1 MPSKKEL
8 QEYKDTYGEVSNDCM
23 ERIYNFLD
31 NISDKQLEGVRNDI
45 ENNLNTVWK
54 QISFIFFFIPKATPR
69 ARLAGFGRKHFYV
82 SDAMNNRKL
91 MEKFVKEHLQDFDV
105 ITTACKL
112 YCDCYFPI
120 PKSMSKSEKLRA
132 EMKLVN
138 NLTKPDWDNL
148 GKTYSDMIQNTIIMD
163 DSLIIEGHVRKYYS
177 SKPRIELTIE
187 YADRYDSKYNMKN
200 ITKRKQYLDN
210 IDKINKDITF

>member
-8 QEYKDTYGEVSNDCM
+8 ELYKDNYGEVSNDCI
-23 ERIYNFLD
+23 ERIYDFLD
-31 NISDKQLEGVRNDI
+31 NLSDKQLGGVRKDI
-45 ENNLNTVWK
+45 ENNLNTKWK
-54 QISFIFFFIPKATPR
+54 SISFIFYFIPKATPR
-69 ARLAGFGRKHFYV
+69 ARFSGFGKHFYV

-91 MEKFVKEHLQDFDV
+91 MESFVKKELSDFEL
-105 ITTACKL
+105 ITTACKF

-120 PKSMSKSEKLRA
+120 PKSMNKSEQLRA

-163 DSLIIEGHVRKYYS
+163 DSLIIEGRVRKYYS
-177 SKPRIELTIE
+177 SKPRVELTIE

>member
-8 QEYKDTYGEVSNDCM
+8 DKYQEEYGMVSKNDLD
-23 ERIYNFLD
+23 RIYEFLD
-31 NISDKQLEGVRNDI
+31 NFNDKNLESLRNDI
-45 ENNLNTVWK
+45 EKNLETVWK
-54 QISFIFFFIPKATPR
+54 SISFVFYFIPKATPR
-69 ARLAGFGRKHFYV
+69 ARLAGFGKHFYV

-91 MEKFVKEHLQDFDV
+91 MEKFVKKELEDFEL
-105 ITTACKL
+105 ITTSCKL

-120 PKSMSKSEKLRA
+120 PKGMNKSEKIRSELK
-132 EMKLVN
+132 MIN
-138 NLTKPDWDNL
+138 PISKPDWDNL

-163 DSLIIEGHVRKYYS
+163 DSLIIEGCVRKFYS

-187 YADRYDSKYNMKN
+187 YADRYDSNYNMKS
-200 ITKRKQYLDN
+200 ITRRKQYLDN

>member
-1 MPSKKEL
+1 MPNKKEL
-8 QEYKDTYGEVSNDCM
+8 RLYQEKYGEVSDDHL
-23 ERIYNFLD
+23 ERIYSFLD
-31 NISDKQLEGVRNDI
+31 GMNENQLCNLRTDI
-45 ENNLNTVWK
+45 ENNISTIWK
-54 QISFIFFFIPKATPR
+54 SVSFIFYFIPKATPR
-69 ARLAGFGRKHFYV
+69 ARFTGFGKHFYV

-91 MEKFVKEHLQDFDV
+91 MENFMEKELSEFKL
-105 ITTACKL
+105 ITTACKF

-120 PKSMSKSEKLRA
+120 PSSMNKNEKLRA
-132 EMKLVN
+132 ELKLVN
-138 NLTKPDWDNL
+138 HLSKPDWDNL

-163 DSLIIEGHVRKYYS
+163 DSLIIESHVRKFYS

-210 IDKINKDITF
+210 IDKINKDISF

>member
-1 MPSKKEL
+1 MPNKKEL
-8 QEYKDTYGEVSNDCM
+8 KLYQEEYGKVSNNCI

-31 NISDKQLEGVRNDI
+31 GLNNKQLETLRYDI
-45 ENNLNTVWK
+45 ENNLQTKWK
-54 QISFIFFFIPKATPR
+54 SVSFIFYFIPKATPR
-69 ARLAGFGRKHFYV
+69 ARFSGFGKHFYV

-91 MEKFVKEHLQDFDV
+91 MEKFVKENLSDFEL
-105 ITTACKL
+105 ITTACKFH
-112 YCDCYFPI
+112 CDCYFPI
-120 PKSMSKSEKLRA
+120 PKSMSKTEQLRA

-138 NLTKPDWDNL
+138 HLSKPDWDNL

-163 DSLIIEGHVRKYYS
+163 DSLIIDSTVRKFYS
-177 SKPRIELTIE
+177 SKPRIELVIE

>member
-8 QEYKDTYGEVSNDCM
+8 QLYQDEYGKISNDHL

-31 NISDKQLEGVRNDI
+31 NINDKQLEGIRHDI
-45 ENNLNTVWK
+45 ENNLETKWK
-54 QISFIFFFIPKATPR
+54 SISFVFYFIPKATPR
-69 ARLAGFGRKHFYV
+69 ARLSGFGKHFYV

-91 MEKFVKEHLQDFDV
+91 MEKFVKQELSDFNI
-105 ITTACKL
+105 ITTACKF

-120 PKSMSKSEKLRA
+120 PKSMNKSEKLRA
-132 EMKLVN
+132 ELKLVN

-163 DSLIIEGHVRKYYS
+163 DSLIIEGNVRKFYS

-200 ITKRKQYLDN
+200 ITRRKQYLDN
-210 IDKINKDITF
+210 IDKVDKDITF

>member
-1 MPSKKEL
+1 MPNKKEL
-8 QEYKDTYGEVSNDCM
+8 KKYKEEYGNVSHDHL

-31 NISDKQLEGVRNDI
+31 DIKDKQLEGLRKDI
-45 ENNLNTVWK
+45 ENNLETKWK
-54 QISFIFFFIPKATPR
+54 SISFIFYFIPKATPR
-69 ARLAGFGRKHFYV
+69 ARLSGYGKHFYV
-82 SDAMNNRKL
+82 SDALNNRKL
-91 MEKFVKEHLQDFDV
+91 MEKFVKDELSDFEL

-112 YCDCYFPI
+112 HCDCYFPI
-120 PKSMSKSEKLRA
+120 PKGMNKSEKIRA
-132 EMKLVN
+132 EMKLIN

-163 DSLIIEGHVRKYYS
+163 DSLIIEGVVRKFYS
-177 SKPRIELTIE
+177 AKPRIELTIE

-200 ITKRKQYLDN
+200 ITKRKQYVDN

>member
-1 MPSKKEL
+1 MPNKKEL
-8 QEYKDTYGEVSNDCM
+8 KLYQEEYGKVSNDCI

-31 NISDKQLEGVRNDI
+31 GLNNKQLETLRYDI
-45 ENNLNTVWK
+45 ENNLQTKWK
-54 QISFIFFFIPKATPR
+54 SVSFIFYFIPKATPR
-69 ARLAGFGRKHFYV
+69 ARFSGFGKHFYV
-82 SDAMNNRKL
+82 FYAMNNRKL
-91 MEKFVKEHLQDFDV
+91 MEKFVKENLSDFEL
-105 ITTACKL
+105 ITTACKFH
-112 YCDCYFPI
+112 CDCYFPI
-120 PKSMSKSEKLRA
+120 PKSMSKTEQLRA

-138 NLTKPDWDNL
+138 HLSKPDWDNL

-163 DSLIIEGHVRKYYS
+163 DSLIIESTVRKFYS
-177 SKPRIELTIE
+177 SKPRIELVIE

>member
-8 QEYKDTYGEVSNDCM
+8 IEYDEKYGEVSNDCL

-31 NISDKQLEGVRNDI
+31 GISDKQLEGVRNDI
-45 ENNLNTVWK
+45 ENNLNTKWK
-54 QISFIFFFIPKATPR
+54 TISFIFYFIPKATPR
-69 ARLAGFGRKHFYV
+69 ARLAGFGKHFYV

-91 MEKFVKEHLQDFDV
+91 MEKFVKEQLSDFEL

-112 YCDCYFPI
+112 YCDCYFPT
-120 PKSMSKSEKLRA
+120 PKSMNKSEQLRA
-132 EMKLVN
+132 EMGLVN

-163 DSLIIEGHVRKYYS
+163 DSLIIEGHVRKFYS

-210 IDKINKDITF
+210 IDKINRDITF

>member
-8 QEYKDTYGEVSNDCM
+8 DLYKDTYGEVSNDCI
-23 ERIYNFLD
+23 ERIYDFLD
-31 NISDKQLEGVRNDI
+31 NISDKQLGGVRQDI
-45 ENNLNTVWK
+45 EKNLNTKWK
-54 QISFIFFFIPKATPR
+54 SISFIFYFIPKATPR
-69 ARLAGFGRKHFYV
+69 ARFSGFGKHFYV

-91 MEKFVKEHLQDFDV
+91 MENFVKKELDDFEL
-105 ITTACKL
+105 ITTACKF

-120 PKSMSKSEKLRA
+120 PKSMNKSEQLRA
-132 EMKLVN
+132 EMKLIN

-163 DSLIIEGHVRKYYS
+163 DSLIIEGRVRKYYS
-177 SKPRIELTIE
+177 SKPRVELTIE

-200 ITKRKQYLDN
+200 ITKRKQYLEN

>member
-8 QEYKDTYGEVSNDCM
+8 QLYKDDYGHITNDHM

-31 NISDKQLEGVRNDI
+31 GITDKQLEGVRNDI
-45 ENNLNTVWK
+45 EYNLNTRWK
-54 QISFIFFFIPKATPR
+54 SISFIFYFIPKATPR
-69 ARLAGFGRKHFYV
+69 ARLSGFGKHFYV

-91 MEKFVKEHLQDFDV
+91 MEKFVKSELADFNI

-120 PKSMSKSEKLRA
+120 PKSMNKSEKLRA

-163 DSLIIEGHVRKYYS
+163 DSLIIEGVVRKFYS

-200 ITKRKQYLDN
+200 ITRRKQYLDN
-210 IDKINKDITF
+210 IDKVDKDITF

>member
-1 MPSKKEL
+1 MPNKKEL
-8 QEYKDTYGEVSNDCM
+8 KLYQEEYGKVSNDCI

-31 NISDKQLEGVRNDI
+31 GLNNKQLETLRYDI
-45 ENNLNTVWK
+45 ENNLQTKWK
-54 QISFIFFFIPKATPR
+54 SVSFIFYFIPKATPR
-69 ARLAGFGRKHFYV
+69 ARFSGFGKHFYV

-91 MEKFVKEHLQDFDV
+91 MEKFVKENLSDFEL
-105 ITTACKL
+105 ITTACKFH
-112 YCDCYFPI
+112 CDCYFPI
-120 PKSMSKSEKLRA
+120 PKSMSKTEQLRA

-138 NLTKPDWDNL
+138 HLSKPDWDNL

-163 DSLIIEGHVRKYYS
+163 DSLIIDSTVRKFYS
-177 SKPRIELTIE
+177 SKPRIELVIE
-187 YADRYDSKYNMKN
+187 YADRYDSKYNMKI

>member
-1 MPSKKEL
+1 MPNKKEL
-8 QEYKDTYGEVSNDCM
+8 ALYKEEYGNVTNDTM

-31 NISDKQLEGVRNDI
+31 QLNDKQLNTLRDDI
-45 ENNLNTVWK
+45 QNNLDTKWK
-54 QISFIFFFIPKATPR
+54 QVSFIFYFIPKATPR
-69 ARLAGFGRKHFYV
+69 ARFSGFGKHFYV

-91 MEKFVKEHLQDFDV
+91 MEKFVKNHLSDFEL
-105 ITTACKL
+105 ITTACKFH
-112 YCDCYFPI
+112 CDCYFPT
-120 PKSMSKSEKLRA
+120 PKAMSKTEKVRA

-138 NLTKPDWDNL
+138 HLSKPDWDNL

-163 DSLIIEGHVRKYYS
+163 DSLIIDAQVRKFYS

-210 IDKINKDITF
+210 IEKINKDITF

>member
-1 MPSKKEL
+1 MPGKKEL
-8 QEYKDTYGEVSNDCM
+8 QKYKEDYGEVSNDFM

-31 NISDKQLEGVRNDI
+31 GISDKQLEGIRTDI
-45 ENNLNTVWK
+45 QNNLDTVWYT
-54 QISFIFFFIPKATPR
+54 ISFIFYFIPKATPR
-69 ARLAGFGRKHFYV
+69 ARLAGFGKHFYV

-91 MEKFVKEHLQDFDV
+91 MEKFVKKELEDFDL
-105 ITTACKL
+105 ITTACKFH
-112 YCDCYFPI
+112 CDCYFPT
-120 PKSMSKSEKLRA
+120 PKSMNKSEKLRA
-132 EMKLVN
+132 EMGLVN

-163 DSLIIEGHVRKYYS
+163 DSLIIEGTVRKFYS

>member
-1 MPSKKEL
+1 MPNKKEL
-8 QEYKDTYGEVSNDCM
+8 KLYQEEYGKVSNDCI

-31 NISDKQLEGVRNDI
+31 RLNNKQLETLRYDI
-45 ENNLNTVWK
+45 ENNLQTKWK
-54 QISFIFFFIPKATPR
+54 SVSFIFYFIPKATPR
-69 ARLAGFGRKHFYV
+69 ARFSGFGKHFYV

-91 MEKFVKEHLQDFDV
+91 MEKFVKENLSDFEL
-105 ITTACKL
+105 ITTACKFH
-112 YCDCYFPI
+112 CDCYFPI
-120 PKSMSKSEKLRA
+120 PKSMSKTEQLRA

-138 NLTKPDWDNL
+138 HLSKPDWDNL

-163 DSLIIEGHVRKYYS
+163 DSLIIESTVRKFYS
-177 SKPRIELTIE
+177 SKPRIELVIE